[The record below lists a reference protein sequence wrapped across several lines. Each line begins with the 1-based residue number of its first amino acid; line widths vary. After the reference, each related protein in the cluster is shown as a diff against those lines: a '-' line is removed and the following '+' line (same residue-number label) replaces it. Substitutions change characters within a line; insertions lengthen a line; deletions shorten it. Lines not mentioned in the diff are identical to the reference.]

1 MPKRFQR
8 SSRYKRVKVRVPSGE
23 VRERFVRR
31 EAKDKGRCAVC
42 GQPLRGVSSKGA
54 KSEKKPSRK
63 FAGTLCHRCTAVV
76 IRYAVRLKEGSMALE
91 DVPLKYVP
99 YLPKI

>member
-23 VRERFVRR
+23 VRERFERR
-31 EAKDKGRCAVC
+31 SGKPKATCAIC
-42 GQPLRGVSSKGA
+42 GQPLRGVGEGSR
-54 KSEKKPSRK
+54 SERKPTRK
-63 FAGTLCHRCTAVV
+63 FAGTLCHRCAAVV